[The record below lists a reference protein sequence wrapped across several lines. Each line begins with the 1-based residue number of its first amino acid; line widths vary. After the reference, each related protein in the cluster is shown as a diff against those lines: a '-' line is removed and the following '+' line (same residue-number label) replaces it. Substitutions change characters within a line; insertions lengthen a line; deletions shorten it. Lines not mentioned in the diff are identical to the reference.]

1 MRNPRKPLPNSAEA
15 KRRTQKLKQAEKE
28 SAEQKRLLRLLKKKA
43 VKAAKKEADKDG
55 RDEAEEEEEEE
66 EDVDISKVGVL
77 TSATGK
83 NGSKCLI
90 DIHHPCPPNKDK
102 SEYADASPNC
112 FFEVCE
118 PRLVLIV
125 ESSLI

>member
-1 MRNPRKPLPNSAEA
+1 MQEEKEQEVVVQMRNR
-15 KRRTQKLKQAEKE
+15 
-28 SAEQKRLLRLLKKKA
+28 
-43 VKAAKKEADKDG
+43 G
-55 RDEAEEEEEEE
+55 RDA
-66 EDVDISKVGVL
+66 DSYHYWD
-77 TSATGK
+77 
-83 NGSKCLI
+83 

>member
-1 MRNPRKPLPNSAEA
+1 MQEQKEQEVVVQMRNRGCNDDSYYYW
-15 KRRTQKLKQAEKE
+15 
-28 SAEQKRLLRLLKKKA
+28 
-43 VKAAKKEADKDG
+43 D
-55 RDEAEEEEEEE
+55 
-66 EDVDISKVGVL
+66 
-77 TSATGK
+77 
-83 NGSKCLI
+83 
-90 DIHHPCPPNKDK
+90 DIHHPCLPNKDK

>member
-1 MRNPRKPLPNSAEA
+1 MQE
-15 KRRTQKLKQAEKE
+15 EKE
-28 SAEQKRLLRLLKKKA
+28 QEVVVQMWYRGRN
-43 VKAAKKEADKDG
+43 ADGYHYWD
-55 RDEAEEEEEEE
+55 
-66 EDVDISKVGVL
+66 
-77 TSATGK
+77 
-83 NGSKCLI
+83 

-118 PRLVLIV
+118 PCLVLIV